1 MANTNRG
8 RKLNYDNIAVGVATG
23 VERTIAGGTL
33 PPAEKVGGL
42 DNIATGVAFP
52 TAVIADNSV
61 VAVATA
67 IGERLG

>member
-1 MANTNRG
+1 MAVTVRG
-8 RKLNYDNIAVGVATG
+8 RKLKYDNIVAGTATG
-23 VERTIAGGTL
+23 TERTVAGDV

-42 DNIATGVAFP
+42 DNIKVGTAFG
-52 TAVIADNSV
+52 TTVIPDNSV